1 MLDTRQFKPD
11 VRHFVRAEILSV
23 ILVRD
28 VGRIVFIEIR
38 FVTRIGFEAA
48 GESRKTKRNRDKR
61 RCDKPPIVKAESG
74 DVGKTAVETINQS
87 SIRIVLLG
95 HEPSVVVRAFDG
107 RPVGSACHMQKASPA
122 PLDYARIAL
131 RSSVLGGVNT
141 RKSMGRLDGKVAL
154 ISGAARGMGNATA
167 RAFAREGAKV
177 VVTDLVD
184 EEGEAFVKELGDA
197 AIYRHLDVT
206 KEDEWQA
213 AVEAATNTFGHL
225 NVLVNNAGTVIPSM
239 MRDLSLEHY
248 RVVTEVNQTGV
259 FLGMKSATAAMEA
272 AGGGSMINISS
283 IDGMIGMD
291 LVFAYVAS
299 KWAVRGMTKA
309 AALELAPIGIRV
321 NSIHPGFIHTQLGN
335 ANPTEESKASLDR
348 YSARRVPLGRTGE
361 PEDIANLALFLA
373 SDESAFSTGS
383 EFVADG
389 GFLAGESLPRGED

>member
-1 MLDTRQFKPD
+1 
-11 VRHFVRAEILSV
+11 
-23 ILVRD
+23 
-28 VGRIVFIEIR
+28 
-38 FVTRIGFEAA
+38 
-48 GESRKTKRNRDKR
+48 
-61 RCDKPPIVKAESG
+61 
-74 DVGKTAVETINQS
+74 
-87 SIRIVLLG
+87 
-95 HEPSVVVRAFDG
+95 
-107 RPVGSACHMQKASPA
+107 
-122 PLDYARIAL
+122 
-131 RSSVLGGVNT
+131 
-141 RKSMGRLDGKVAL
+141 MGRLDGKVAL

-225 NVLVNNAGTVIPSM
+225 NVLVNNTGTVIPSM

-321 NSIHPGFIHTQLGN
+321 NSIHPGFIHTQ
-335 ANPTEESKASLDR
+335 
-348 YSARRVPLGRTGE
+348 
-361 PEDIANLALFLA
+361 
-373 SDESAFSTGS
+373 
-383 EFVADG
+383 
-389 GFLAGESLPRGED
+389 